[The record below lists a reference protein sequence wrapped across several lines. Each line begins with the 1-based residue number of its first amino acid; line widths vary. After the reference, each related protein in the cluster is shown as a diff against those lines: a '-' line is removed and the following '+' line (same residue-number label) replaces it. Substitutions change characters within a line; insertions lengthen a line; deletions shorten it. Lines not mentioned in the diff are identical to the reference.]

1 MEMCQVAQRMVA
13 LLRIAERHPG
23 PYGAGP
29 DVDDA
34 VLDAWFGLRSSVL
47 PFVPADSATK

>member
-1 MEMCQVAQRMVA
+1 MGTCQVAQRMVA
-13 LLRIAERHPG
+13 LLRIVEREPA

-34 VLDAWFGLRSSVL
+34 VLDAWFGIRA
-47 PFVPADSATK
+47 ADWGCKTHW